1 MQIHLTNRVLISV
14 VFALTLLFAG
24 VGIYGQVKN
33 DNTAALLRFD
43 KDIENGKFSNVER
56 DLFRY
61 VVANPND
68 AVGFSLLAKIRLK
81 QERLNEAKSLAQKA
95 LVLDQKLL
103 SAKLILASAH
113 HQLGENEQANFILN
127 RISDSELKDVPIRLN
142 LAQLYYLFG
151 DCQKSLKTTEQ
162 LPAKIQNS
170 DALSLRAACY
180 IAVKDKE
187 KLAPLLATARSL
199 VHQNRIAVINFAEV
213 LSKAAM
219 HRETADLLRLVV
231 LSQAREARELLLL
244 AKSEIF
250 LKDLKNA
257 ITHIGHAEKLQPET
271 GELLFVKALLESEQG
286 NNAQS
291 LEFLERASSTS
302 PNNSEILVQFVIIA
316 MRTNQSGKA
325 VRAAERLLNMQPDNL
340 DALYLFGAA
349 SLQNNRVMQAEKALV
364 KYFEARPSDSR
375 GCVALGLAYAAQTDK
390 LQEARER
397 MQLCITLNPNNY
409 EAAYQL
415 GLSYKTNGEMAKAV
429 EYFEDTIKLSPNYA
443 NALRDL
449 GAAYLQTGSEVK
461 ARPVLE
467 KAAALNPNDSDT
479 HFQLSRLYSVIGE
492 SALAKKHLEIFQKL
506 RNPKKEGM

>member
-1 MQIHLTNRVLISV
+1 VQIHLTKRAVISV
-14 VFALTLLFAG
+14 VFALTLLFASIG
-24 VGIYGQVKN
+24 VYAQVDSK
-33 DNTAALLRFD
+33 TALLRFD
-43 KDIENGKFSNVER
+43 KGIENGQFAELEQ

-68 AVGFSLLAKIRLK
+68 AVGFSLLSKIRLK

-95 LVLDQKLL
+95 LALDQKLL

-113 HQLGENEQANFILN
+113 YGLGEIEQANLILN
-127 RISDSELKDVPIRLN
+127 RIADSELKDVPVRLN
-142 LAQLYYLFG
+142 LAQLYFLFG
-151 DCQKSLKTTEQ
+151 DCQKSLKITEQ

-170 DALSLRAACY
+170 EALSFRASCY
-180 IAVKDKE
+180 LAANDKE
-187 KLAPLLATARSL
+187 KFAPLFATAKSL
-199 VHQNRIAVINFAEV
+199 AKQNRIAAINFAEV

-219 HRETADLLRLVV
+219 HKETAELLRLVV
-231 LSQAREARELLLL
+231 VSPARKARELLLL
-244 AKSEIF
+244 AKSEVF
-250 LKDLKNA
+250 LKDFKNVK
-257 ITHIGHAEKLQPET
+257 IHLSQAEKLQPEL

-291 LEFLERASSTS
+291 MEFLEKASSANPNS
-302 PNNSEILVQFVIIA
+302 PEILVQFVIIA

-325 VRAAERLLNMQPDNL
+325 VRAAERLFNMQPENL

-349 SLQNNRVMQAEKALV
+349 SLQNNRVIQAEKALV
-364 KYFEARPSDSR
+364 KYFEARPGDSR

-390 LQEARER
+390 LQEAREH
-397 MQLCITLNPNNY
+397 MQRCISLNPNNY

-415 GLSYKTNGEMAKAV
+415 GLSYKTNGETAKAV
-429 EYFEDTIKLSPNYA
+429 EYLEDTIKLSPNYA
-443 NALRDL
+443 SALRDL
-449 GAAYLQTGSEVK
+449 GAAYLQIGAEVK

-467 KAAALNPNDSDT
+467 KAASLNPNDADT

-492 SALAKKHLEIFQKL
+492 SVLAKKHLEIFQKL